1 MLLKTSFLLP
11 HLLCNVE
18 FEFSWFL
25 NTKQSSKTL
34 ILKIDVLLELKKK
47 MNIEITGFRLMHLGF
62 ALVSSDIDLG
72 NIDLLDTYL
81 DLLDTNLPSKPCV
94 SLQNIKTCL
103 REWNYHTA
111 KLFSES
117 LVATEMKKTE
127 AVINKSVYL
136 GLSTLDIS
144 KIVIYEF
151 WYDHVKLK

>member
-1 MLLKTSFLLP
+1 
-11 HLLCNVE
+11 
-18 FEFSWFL
+18 
-25 NTKQSSKTL
+25 
-34 ILKIDVLLELKKK
+34 
-47 MNIEITGFRLMHLGF
+47 MNIEITGFKLMHLGF

-103 REWNYHTA
+103 REWNYRTA

-144 KIVIYEF
+144 KIGIYEF
-151 WYDHVKLK
+151 WDDHVKLK